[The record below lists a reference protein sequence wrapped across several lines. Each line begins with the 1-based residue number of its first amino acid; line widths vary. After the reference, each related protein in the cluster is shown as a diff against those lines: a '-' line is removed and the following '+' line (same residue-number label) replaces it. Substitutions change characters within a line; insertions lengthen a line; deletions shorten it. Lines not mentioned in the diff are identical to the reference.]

1 MTERP
6 PLHAEQRLPAT
17 AIHAHCL
24 LAAGAGSGKT
34 RVLVERYLQILAE
47 SGWDPR
53 LPSRIL
59 AVTFTEKAALEMRG
73 RILGELAAREAAAA
87 GAEREALRAL
97 GRELEAA
104 PISTI
109 HGFCSRVLREHAV
122 EAGLDPRFRV
132 PSELELASLREEV
145 AEALLAADDADLRA
159 LCDEFGVESLLA
171 ALESLRELRR
181 SLGLDETELTGEAAA
196 ALAAAQDE
204 ALRALL
210 GEELLAL
217 QAQLAGALRAI
228 VAELPGGEHPE
239 PAGGKKIAEA
249 RRLLAASDL
258 TRPQPGLGE
267 ALREA
272 LKGLRTQG
280 RGFGEDDRLRAAT
293 EAFKALA
300 EELASVAAAW
310 LAGGTG
316 EAGERFRRLR
326 TAIFRLC
333 GRYSARLAER
343 MRARAWLDFEDLQL
357 ETVALLRR
365 QAGVRRRLQEQILH
379 VLVDECQ
386 DTNRL
391 QIDLLRLLVPLETD
405 PARRALF
412 LVGDERQSIYGFRNA
427 DVAVFR
433 AERERMAARGEAH
446 SLEYNH
452 RSRPGLLRFLNAVFP
467 ATEFPPLR
475 SETAAPAG
483 EPPRA
488 LLQITARAPE
498 ESLDEQRRR
507 AARALVATLQA
518 ARAAGLTVGVGEQAR
533 PIDWGDMAILV
544 RAGTSVRPLVRALA
558 EAGLPY
564 AADAGREYYL
574 RRELQDLEAL
584 IAALDDP
591 GDPFTLAR
599 GLRSDLVGL
608 SRADLLALLVLRP
621 ARPGRDRGEWLARL
635 AVAAAEGVLGLSE
648 DGRARLAGFLALR
661 RRFASRL
668 TRLPLAELLPALIAA
683 TDYDLH
689 AAAEPQALRILRNLR
704 QLADLL
710 GELESGR
717 RLSLREFIAGMAA
730 LRERAT
736 RQQEA
741 WVPEEGG
748 SLLRILTI
756 HGAKGLEFPLVALFD
771 LDRGLRPGRQ
781 SGDFALLQAE
791 LPAGP
796 TACLGLRLRDPGEPG
811 DAGRADLASAWIA
824 RESRRRESAE
834 NLRLLYVAMTR
845 AQDYLILSGGA
856 PLAEG
861 ATFPADFLAAAG
873 DPTQDF
879 LTRLRLAVQAPEFP
893 RDSLQLALA
902 GTGERLAGACLPRAA
917 SEPAPPPAAP
927 DWSGLLRPAPAP
939 PLLELSV
946 TSLALLGSCPL
957 RWLLERRLGLGLL
970 FRADAEP
977 WRPATREALE
987 SEGASAA
994 ALGTAL
1000 HAILERWDFRLP
1012 FRAAFAAA
1020 CPAALPAALC
1030 EEARALLA
1038 TFFAGKQPWLAR
1050 LAEAESLRREEP
1062 YVHRIDGVLLRGQ
1075 IDLVFTW
1082 ERQRILIDWKSDRVA
1097 GRDHVQRR
1105 LGHHRFQVLLYAL
1118 ALAGAGRPLDQA
1130 LLVFLRIAEDGGFRQ
1145 VRLAPFDL
1153 EWAVNRARRLAAL
1166 AQELSA
1172 LVAAP
1177 AAALLDAVPRGQDP
1191 PCQDCPFRNGP
1202 CPRSYRSASH
1212 GLRNW
1217 PPVTSPPQE

>member
-1 MTERP
+1 MTERQR
-6 PLHAEQRLPAT
+6 LNDEQRLPAT

-34 RVLVERYLQILAE
+34 RVLVERYLEILAE

-53 LPSRIL
+53 LPARIL

-73 RILGELAAREAAAA
+73 RIIGELAAREAAAT
-87 GAEREALRAL
+87 GGEREALRAL

-104 PISTI
+104 PIVTI

-132 PSELELASLREEV
+132 PSELELAALREEV
-145 AEALLAADDADLRA
+145 AQELLAAEDADLFA
-159 LCDEFGVESLLA
+159 LSAEYRVESLLE
-171 ALESLRELRR
+171 ALESLRALRR
-181 SLGLDETELTGEAAA
+181 SLGLDEAELVGEAAA

-210 GEELLAL
+210 GEELLGL
-217 QAQLAGALRAI
+217 QAQLAAAVRAI
-228 VAELPGGEHPE
+228 VGELPGGEHPE
-239 PAGGKKIAEA
+239 PAGGKKIAAA
-249 RRLLAASDL
+249 RALLAATDL
-258 TRPQPGLGE
+258 TRPQPEFAASLRA
-267 ALREA
+267 ALS
-272 LKGLRTQG
+272 GLRTQG
-280 RGFGEDDRLRAAT
+280 KGFGDDGRLRAAYD
-293 EAFKALA
+293 EFKSLADELGAL
-300 EELASVAAAW
+300 AAAW
-310 LAGGTG
+310 QAGATG
-316 EAGERFRRLR
+316 EPFRSLR
-326 TAIFRLC
+326 AAAFRLC
-333 GRYSARLAER
+333 GRYSARLGER

-357 ETVALLRR
+357 ETVALLKR
-365 QAGVRRRLQEQILH
+365 QAGVRRRLQELTLH
-379 VLVDECQ
+379 LLVDESQ

-391 QIDLLRLLVPLETD
+391 QIDLLRLLVPLDTD

-433 AERERMAARGEAH
+433 AERARMAARGEAH

-452 RSRPGLLRFLNAVFP
+452 RSRPGLLRFINGVFP
-467 ATEFPPLR
+467 AAEFPPLR
-475 SETAAPAG
+475 SEAPLPPG

-488 LLQITARAPE
+488 LLQITARGPE
-498 ESLDEQRRR
+498 ESVDEQRRR
-507 AARALVATLQA
+507 AAAALVATLQA
-518 ARAAGLTVGVGEQAR
+518 ARAAGLTVGSGEQAR

-544 RAGTSVRPLVRALA
+544 RAGKSVRPLVQALA
-558 EAGLPY
+558 AAGLPY

-574 RRELQDLEAL
+574 RRELQDLEGL

-591 GDPFTLAR
+591 GDPFALAR

-621 ARPGRDRGEWLARL
+621 AQRGRDRGEWLAGL
-635 AVAAAEGVLGLSE
+635 ETAAAVGALGLSE

-668 TRLPLAELLPALIAA
+668 TRLPLAELLPALITA
-683 TDYDLH
+683 TDYDLR

-704 QLADLL
+704 QLGDLL

-730 LRERAT
+730 LRTRAP

-791 LPAGP
+791 LPEGP
-796 TACLGLRLRDPGEPG
+796 TACLGLKLRDPGAPSDEG
-811 DAGRADLASAWIA
+811 QADLVSAWIA
-824 RESRRRESAE
+824 REARRRESAE
-834 NLRLLYVAMTR
+834 DLRLLYVAMTR

-856 PLAEG
+856 ALAEG
-861 ATFPADFLAAAG
+861 AAFPADLLAAPG
-873 DPTQDF
+873 DPTRDF
-879 LTRLRLAVQAPEFP
+879 LTRIRRAVAGSEFP

-902 GTGERLAGACLPRAA
+902 GTGDQFVGACLPRVAREAA
-917 SEPAPPPAAP
+917 APAAPP
-927 DWSGLLRPAPAP
+927 DWSGLGRPAPAS
-939 PLLELSV
+939 PLIELSV

-977 WRPATREALE
+977 WRPATREAIE
-987 SEGASAA
+987 SEGAGGA

-1000 HAILERWDFRLP
+1000 HAILERWDFRQP

-1020 CPAALPAALC
+1020 CPAALPATLRA
-1030 EEARALLA
+1030 EAQGLLA
-1038 TFFAGKQPWLAR
+1038 SFFAAKQPWLAR

-1082 ERQRILIDWKSDRVA
+1082 QRQRILVDWKSDRVA
-1097 GRDHVQRR
+1097 GRDHLQRR

-1130 LLVFLRIAEDGGFRQ
+1130 LLVFLRSAEDGGFRQ
-1145 VRLAPFDL
+1145 VRLAPLDL
-1153 EWAVNRARRLAAL
+1153 EWAVNHARRLAGL
-1166 AQELSA
+1166 AQQLSA
-1172 LVAAP
+1172 LAAAP
-1177 AAALLDAVPRGQDP
+1177 GAAFLDAVPRGQDP

-1217 PPVTSPPQE
+1217 PPAGSPPQE